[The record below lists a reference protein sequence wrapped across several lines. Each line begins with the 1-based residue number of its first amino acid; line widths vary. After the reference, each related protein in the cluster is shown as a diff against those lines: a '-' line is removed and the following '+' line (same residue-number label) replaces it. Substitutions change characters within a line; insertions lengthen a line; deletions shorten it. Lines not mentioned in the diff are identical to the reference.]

1 MLIEVIA
8 CSVEDAVEAE
18 RGGAGRLEIA
28 RDMERQGL
36 TPPVEL
42 VREIANAV
50 RIPLRVMVREND
62 GYACR
67 SEDELNAMQRA
78 ARGFAG
84 IDRVEGLVLG
94 FVRGTEIDHDTVA
107 AVLAA
112 APRLRATFHRAFD
125 ALPDPLRA
133 ILELEKHPQIDRV
146 LSGGEPGGWDE
157 RCDRLSKLAVLAQ
170 PGIVILPGGGVDLD
184 AIRHIS
190 GTNGL
195 TEAHVGRAVRVPK
208 EVWGRVS
215 APLVR
220 ELRNATKPFP
230 PPLV

>member
-36 TPPVEL
+36 TPPLEL
-42 VREIANAV
+42 VREIADAV

-62 GYACR
+62 GFACR
-67 SEDELNAMQRA
+67 GEDELNAMQRA
-78 ARGFAG
+78 AREFAG

-94 FVRGTEIDHDTVA
+94 FVRGTEIDHDTVT
-107 AVLAA
+107 AVLGAG
-112 APRLRATFHRAFD
+112 PRLRATFHRAFD

-133 ILELEKHPQIDRV
+133 ILELKKHPQIDRV

-170 PGIVILPGGGVDLD
+170 PEIVILPGGSVDLE
-184 AIRHIS
+184 AIRHIAAAS
-190 GTNGL
+190 GL
-195 TEAHVGRAVRVPK
+195 TEAHVGRAVRVPN

-220 ELRNATKPFP
+220 ELCTPTKYSPAP
-230 PPLV
+230 PV